1 MTRILLVH
9 PGATWSTN
17 DVWWGLHDGLLN
29 ANVEVVDYAMDG
41 RIANASSWLDWCYQ
55 NNTRKDRATPPN
67 YADKLYLAS
76 SGIVEKSLMFGCDWI
91 LAVACGWLHPLALQ
105 MARTAGRRVALIL
118 TESPNQDD
126 EQMAWANMVDVIWT
140 NERSSVAK
148 FAFWNEHTH
157 YWQHAIDPARH
168 HPGPANNTQPA
179 HDVVFVGTGWQER
192 IALLEAIDWTGIDLG
207 IYGTWEL
214 MREDSPLSQYVR
226 GGVTPN
232 DITAQLYRNAKIGL
246 NFHRTSDYYVQDSKP
261 AAGGAE
267 SMNPRCYELAATG
280 CFFVTD
286 DRAEVRDV
294 FGAVVPVF
302 NDATDLQDM
311 IRYYLAHD
319 AARQAIAVQLPGLV
333 AKHTFD
339 RRAEEVLAVL
349 DNYRG

>member
-1 MTRILLVH
+1 
-9 PGATWSTN
+9 
-17 DVWWGLHDGLLN
+17 
-29 ANVEVVDYAMDG
+29 
-41 RIANASSWLDWCYQ
+41 
-55 NNTRKDRATPPN
+55 
-67 YADKLYLAS
+67 
-76 SGIVEKSLMFGCDWI
+76 
-91 LAVACGWLHPLALQ
+91 
-105 MARTAGRRVALIL
+105 
-118 TESPNQDD
+118 
-126 EQMAWANMVDVIWT
+126 MAWANMVDVIWT

-168 HPGPANNTQPA
+168 HPGPANTEQPA

-192 IALLEAIDWTGIDLG
+192 IALLEAIDWTGIDFGL
-207 IYGTWEL
+207 YGTWEL
-214 MREDSPLSQYVR
+214 MREDSPLRQYVR

-246 NFHRTSDYYVQDSKP
+246 NFHRTSDYYVTESKH
-261 AAGGAE
+261 AAGSAE

-280 CFFVTD
+280 CFFATD
-286 DRAEVRDV
+286 YRAEVREV

-302 NDATDLQDM
+302 NDAADLQDL

-319 AARQAIAVQLPGLV
+319 DARQAIAAQLPGLV
-333 AKHTFD
+333 AEHTFD

>member
-9 PGATWSTN
+9 PGATWATA
-17 DVWWGLHDGLLN
+17 DVWHGLHDGLLH
-29 ANVEVVDYAMDG
+29 ANVEVVNYAMDG
-41 RIANASSWLDWCYQ
+41 RIANAASWLDWCYQ
-55 NNTRKDRATPPN
+55 HNTRPERVEPPN

-76 SGIVEKSLMFGCDWI
+76 AGIVEKSLMFGCDWI
-91 LAVACGWLHPLALQ
+91 IAVACGWLHPLALQ

-126 EQMAWANMVDVIWT
+126 EQLAWANMVDVIWT
-140 NERSSVAK
+140 NERTSVAK
-148 FAFWNEHTH
+148 FAEYNENSY

-168 HPGPANNTQPA
+168 HPGPANTEQPA

-207 IYGTWEL
+207 LYGTWEL
-214 MREDSPLSQYVR
+214 MREDSPLRQYVR

-232 DITAQLYRNAKIGL
+232 DVTAQLYRNAKVGL
-246 NFHRTSDYYVQDSKP
+246 NFHRTSDYYVQESKH

-267 SMNPRCYELAATG
+267 SMNPRCYELAAAG
-280 CFFVTD
+280 CFFATD
-286 DRAEVRDV
+286 YRAEVREV
-294 FGAVVPVF
+294 FGPVVPVF
-302 NDATDLQDM
+302 NDAADLQDL

-319 AARQAIAVQLPGLV
+319 AARQVIAAQLPGLV
-333 AKHTFD
+333 AEHTFD